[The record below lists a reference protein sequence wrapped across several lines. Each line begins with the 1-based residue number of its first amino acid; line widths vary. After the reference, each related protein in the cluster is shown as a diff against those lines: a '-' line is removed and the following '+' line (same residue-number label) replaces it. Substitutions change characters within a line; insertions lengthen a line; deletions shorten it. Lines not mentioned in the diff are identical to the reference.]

1 LPKYSYHAR
10 DESGKAVSGKLE
22 AASPEALA
30 DRLSH
35 LGYIVTA
42 IKENPTPIVLDNL
55 FASFQR
61 VKVNDMVMYTTQL
74 ASMIGAGLTL
84 PAGLKILA
92 EQVENHKLKNAT
104 IAIFEDIKEGAS
116 FSAALNKF
124 PDIFS
129 ELFINMVASG
139 EVSGNLEDVLKQ
151 LAKFLENE
159 ADLKQK
165 VTTALFYPVIL
176 VILGVVIIVFIVTAV
191 LPAFVKIFLDA
202 KVPLPL
208 PTLIVYNINL
218 FLRAFWHVFI
228 GSLIAAFIL
237 LRWYNRTPA
246 GRITIDTLKFRM
258 PIWGPIVQ
266 QVTIARFA
274 RTLAALLSSGISM
287 LQALETTEKTVGN
300 SVISEVLHNVAQNV
314 SKGESLAKTLHESK
328 VFPPMAVQMI
338 AVGEETGSLE
348 HLLNK
353 IADYYELSTDYTL
366 KRVTALIEP
375 LFLVIIGGMVAFIFA
390 SILLPIFR
398 MVSTL
403 RH

>member
-1 LPKYSYHAR
+1 LPIYTYRAR

-22 AASPEALA
+22 AASSEALA
-30 DRLSH
+30 DRLAH

-61 VKVNDMVMYTTQL
+61 VKINDMVMYTTQL

-92 EQVENHKLKNAT
+92 EQIENHKLKTAT
-104 IAIFEDIKEGAS
+104 IAIFEDIKEGVS
-116 FSAALNKF
+116 FSSALKKH

-139 EVSGNLEDVLKQ
+139 EVSGNLEDVLRQ
-151 LAKFLENE
+151 LAKFLEKE
-159 ADLKQK
+159 SELKQK

-176 VILGVVIIVFIVTAV
+176 VVMGVVIIVFIVTAV

-208 PTLIVYNINL
+208 PTLIIYNTNL
-218 FLRAFWHVFI
+218 FLRAWWHVFI
-228 GSLIAAFIL
+228 GSLVAIFIF
-237 LRWYNRTPA
+237 LRWFNQTPT
-246 GRITIDTLKFRM
+246 GKITLDTLKFHF
-258 PIWGPIVQ
+258 PIWGSIVK

-287 LQALETTEKTVGN
+287 LQALETTERTVGN
-300 SVISEVLHNVAQNV
+300 SIISQVLRGVYQSVA
-314 SKGESLAKTLHESK
+314 KGESLARTLRESK

-348 HLLNK
+348 QLLNK
-353 IADYYELSTDYTL
+353 IADFYEMSTDYTL

-375 LFLVIIGGMVAFIFA
+375 LFLIVIGGMVAFIFA